1 MKSGIILFIV
11 EGPSDYPAL
20 MPYIEKKL
28 LSLRLRISVKEMHG
42 DILTEYIQNTRQYRV
57 TSGNVKGELKQCI
70 LNFLSSQSVRTEGI
84 RTKDIRK
91 IYYVTDTDY
100 CFYGKEPH
108 HKNKA
113 ECLQKIFHF
122 NTIELVKKKGI
133 PFETIF
139 FSKHL
144 EHVIDNNIH
153 DVSDQEK
160 EKIAFIFSNRAM
172 KEENFF
178 VDFFYSRGIMKWNSY
193 RESYDNIRDYQGRAC
208 NMNNFIEEFGMM

>member
-91 IYYVTDTDY
+91 IY
-100 CFYGKEPH
+100 
-108 HKNKA
+108 
-113 ECLQKIFHF
+113 
-122 NTIELVKKKGI
+122 
-133 PFETIF
+133 
-139 FSKHL
+139 
-144 EHVIDNNIH
+144 
-153 DVSDQEK
+153 
-160 EKIAFIFSNRAM
+160 
-172 KEENFF
+172 
-178 VDFFYSRGIMKWNSY
+178 
-193 RESYDNIRDYQGRAC
+193 
-208 NMNNFIEEFGMM
+208 